1 MSQMTKTFN
10 RISFLIQTHR
20 KKKIVVIGAGVSG
33 LSTAWHLA
41 KTGRYDVTVFERESI
56 GAYTQASSINSGFLH
71 TEPKPEP
78 HKFVHDP
85 NLLKGLRNS

>member
-1 MSQMTKTFN
+1 M
-10 RISFLIQTHR
+10 
-20 KKKIVVIGAGVSG
+20 SG

-78 HKFVHDP
+78 NRCIKS
-85 NLLKGLRNS
+85 N

>member
-1 MSQMTKTFN
+1 MHN
-10 RISFLIQTHR
+10 
-20 KKKIVVIGAGVSG
+20 KIVIFIQNQGKKRIAVIGAGVSG

-78 HKFVHDP
+78 NRCIKS
-85 NLLKGLRNS
+85 N